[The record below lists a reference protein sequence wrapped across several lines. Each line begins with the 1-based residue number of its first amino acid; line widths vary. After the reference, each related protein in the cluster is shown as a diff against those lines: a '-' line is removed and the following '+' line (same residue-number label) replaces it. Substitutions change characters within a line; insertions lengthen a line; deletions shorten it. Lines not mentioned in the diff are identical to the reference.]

1 MSNVLLDEQGYL
13 KLIDYGSA
21 CLIKED
27 QVTSGKLGTSAYMA
41 PEMLRG
47 HNYDLVGDWWSVGI
61 LLIEMLTGVNPFE
74 SRTKEELYQK
84 VKSNR
89 QVLPNKVRVP
99 YSDEFEDLVGKLL
112 SKDPKKRLGATGDAN
127 EVL

>member
-1 MSNVLLDEQGYL
+1 M
-13 KLIDYGSA
+13 
-21 CLIKED
+21 
-27 QVTSGKLGTSAYMA
+27 TSTKLGTSAYMA

-47 HNYDLVGDWWSVGI
+47 HKYSKVGDWWSVGI

-89 QVLPNKVRVP
+89 
-99 YSDEFEDLVGKLL
+99 
-112 SKDPKKRLGATGDAN
+112 
-127 EVL
+127 